1 MTSPLILLLEDD
13 PQLLPVLHALLES
26 EGYRVVSASRG
37 EQALAQAQEELFDV
51 VIVDV
56 RMEGMD
62 GLEALE
68 NLHRD
73 QPDVGAVV
81 ITGYA
86 SEADTIRALRLGA
99 GDLLKKPFEPDR
111 LLQAVA
117 AVIAKRQEQR
127 RLAEH
132 EERLRSSWLWALHR
146 LAEKQ
151 GLEPDSV
158 GKKVRR
164 LAQARGLADATA
176 DWTELAALLALLG
189 ESAPTLPQPVADILA
204 HSGGALSRIVAVAL
218 GKGEDPELEAQ
229 IVPARSNAKAASLL
243 SLARS
248 LAALGQKSQAELAF
262 KRVLEDPTITP
273 ERLEA
278 LLGLVKLDSKWCQEA
293 MKTAEE
299 LGPSACL
306 RAGPELGLRMKGA
319 EGLEWI
325 RKCGRIARTLH
336 DPIAEAVAL
345 LAMEAVQG
353 GTEPEQALETL
364 TQPSATPTLSQ
375 NAGWLARLLL
385 TRQLPGGDK
394 LLARLQRDF
403 PETLRALSPQKQAP
417 VEGPTLLRI
426 YSMGSFQVFL
436 GDRPVVESDWRT
448 QKVKYLLA
456 RLAAQKAPVPEEV
469 LLEDFWAKDPVRGK
483 KNLAWT
489 LSILRGVLRPL
500 GFTGDPIL
508 RKAGT
513 LTLHPELPR
522 WHDYDDL
529 EVLLEARS
537 DSPRILEL
545 ARGTYLDGAYWD
557 WAVAI
562 RQRLEVRLGEL
573 LGENCKASLE
583 KDPQLAIEFARR
595 ALEIDPCQQDSHMCI
610 MQASLNLN
618 KPEQAVRQYQT
629 ASGILKRELDMEPSV
644 DMLRLY
650 EMARLNLR

>member
-1 MTSPLILLLEDD
+1 MASPLILLLEDD

-37 EQALAQAQEELFDV
+37 EEALAQAQEELFDV
-51 VIVDV
+51 VVLDV

-73 QPDVGAVV
+73 QPDIGAVV

-117 AVIAKRQEQR
+117 SRISKRQEQR

-132 EERLRSSWLWALHR
+132 EERLRASWIWALHR
-146 LAEKQ
+146 LADKQ
-151 GLEPDSV
+151 GLDPDTVS
-158 GKKVRR
+158 KRVRR

-189 ESAPTLPQPVADILA
+189 ESAPSLPQPVADILA

-218 GKGEDPELEAQ
+218 GKGDDPELEAQ
-229 IVPARSNAKAASLL
+229 VVPARPSAKAASLL

-262 KRVLEDPTITP
+262 KRVLEDPGVST
-273 ERLEA
+273 ERLDA
-278 LLGLVKLDSKWCQEA
+278 LLGLVKIDANYCQEA
-293 MKTAEE
+293 MKCAEE

-325 RKCGRIARTLH
+325 RKCGRLARTLH

-353 GTEPEQALETL
+353 GTEPEQAMETL
-364 TQPSATPTLSQ
+364 TGPDATLALSA
-375 NAGWLARLLL
+375 NAAWLARLLL

-403 PETLRALSPQKQAP
+403 PETLRALSPQKVQQ
-417 VEGPTLLRI
+417 EGPTLLRI

-500 GFTGDPIL
+500 GFAQDPIL

-513 LTLHPELPR
+513 LTLHPDLPR

-529 EVLLEARS
+529 EALVEARS
-537 DSPRILEL
+537 DSPRVLEL
-545 ARGTYLDGAYWD
+545 ARGTYLEGAYWD

-573 LGENCKASLE
+573 LSQNCKACLE
-583 KDPQLAIEFARR
+583 KDPQLSIEFARR
-595 ALEIDPCQQDSHMCI
+595 ALEIDPCQQDAHMCV
-610 MQASLNLN
+610 MQASLAIN

-644 DMLRLY
+644 EMLRLY

>member
-37 EQALAQAQEELFDV
+37 EEALAQAQEELFDV
-51 VIVDV
+51 VVLDV

-73 QPDVGAVV
+73 QPDIGAVV

-117 AVIAKRQEQR
+117 SVIAKRQELR

-132 EERLRSSWLWALHR
+132 EERLRSSWIWALHR
-146 LAEKQ
+146 LADKQ
-151 GLEPDSV
+151 GLNPADVS
-158 GKKVRR
+158 GKVRR

-218 GKGEDPELEAQ
+218 GKSEDPELESQ
-229 IVPARSNAKAASLL
+229 IVPARSSAKAASLL
-243 SLARS
+243 SMARS
-248 LAALGQKSQAELAF
+248 LAALGQKAQAEVAF
-262 KRVLEDPTITP
+262 KRVLEEDTG
-273 ERLEA
+273 RLEA
-278 LLGLVKLDSKWCQEA
+278 LLGLVRLDNRWCQEA
-293 MKTAEE
+293 MKCAEE
-299 LGPSACL
+299 QGPSACL

-325 RKCGRIARTLH
+325 RKCGRIARSLH
-336 DPIAEAVAL
+336 DPFAEAVAL

-364 TQPSATPTLSQ
+364 THPDATPALSQ
-375 NAGWLARLLL
+375 NAAWLARLLL
-385 TRQLPGGDK
+385 TRQLPTGEK

-403 PETLRALSPQKQAP
+403 PETLRALSPQQRP
-417 VEGPTLLRI
+417 TQDGPTLLRI

-448 QKVKYLLA
+448 QKVKFLLA
-456 RLAAQKAPVPEEV
+456 RLAAQKTPVPEEV

-500 GFTGDPIL
+500 GFPHDPIL

-513 LTLHPELPR
+513 LTLHTDLPR
-522 WHDYDDL
+522 WHDFDDL
-529 EVLLEARS
+529 EVLLEAQS
-537 DSPRILEL
+537 DSPRVLEL
-545 ARGTYLDGAYWD
+545 ARGTYLEGAYWD
-557 WAVAI
+557 WAVSI

-573 LGENCKASLE
+573 LGTNCKACLE

-595 ALEIDPCQQDSHMCI
+595 ALEIDPCQQDAHMCI
-610 MQASLNLN
+610 MQASLAIN